1 MTSPDVIGESISIEG
16 RTFEFYFDKGNVYCL
31 RFFNIK
37 PLTPIEA
44 DLINESHD
52 KIFEWNYENNQV
64 NFWPKRN
71 LCGEKDEIL
80 FSILIKA
87 LDILTGFIT
96 RLSLAELVMKSLSN
110 WLTYIDE
117 NVLISK
123 QLIQYEDAQLRT
135 IFKTYMIEE
144 GYRIELSIS
153 GLAPSTATA
162 YSLKSLVKKIDK
174 DVKVE
179 SLYPFFNSILI
190 KNVNNIV
197 SVLKFYKRILSMLT

>member
-1 MTSPDVIGESISIEG
+1 
-16 RTFEFYFDKGNVYCL
+16 
-31 RFFNIK
+31 
-37 PLTPIEA
+37 
-44 DLINESHD
+44 
-52 KIFEWNYENNQV
+52 
-64 NFWPKRN
+64 
-71 LCGEKDEIL
+71 
-80 FSILIKA
+80 LIKA

-135 IFKTYMIEE
+135 IFKTYMTEE

>member
-1 MTSPDVIGESISIEG
+1 M
-16 RTFEFYFDKGNVYCL
+16 
-31 RFFNIK
+31 
-37 PLTPIEA
+37 
-44 DLINESHD
+44 
-52 KIFEWNYENNQV
+52 
-64 NFWPKRN
+64 
-71 LCGEKDEIL
+71 
-80 FSILIKA
+80 IKA

-135 IFKTYMIEE
+135 IFKTYMTEE